1 MPAAHVQ
8 LKPGSK
14 TTEAEL
20 IDYCAQRLARFKRPR
35 FIKLVDDFPKTAIGK
50 IQKNILRAQYV
61 TAGNPP
67 MATKT

>member
-1 MPAAHVQ
+1 MQ